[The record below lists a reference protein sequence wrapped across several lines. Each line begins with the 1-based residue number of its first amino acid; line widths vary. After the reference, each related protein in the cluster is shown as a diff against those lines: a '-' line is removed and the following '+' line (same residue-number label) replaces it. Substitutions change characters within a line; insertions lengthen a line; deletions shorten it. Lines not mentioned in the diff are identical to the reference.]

1 MRVMLGCLTCP
12 VLLAQ
17 GAVHESDVQ
26 SARELVFEC
35 SVLFTCPR
43 IQAAEASSDRI
54 DLPLRAPCNG
64 IGNPAVDVRFMP
76 TCTVGADLELSRE
89 RALGDLAVDGGP
101 GQPGPGEDGFKRMM
115 RSGSHM
121 AAPHLAGCF

>member
-1 MRVMLGCLTCP
+1 MTIVCVAFWTP
-12 VLLAQ
+12 
-17 GAVHESDVQ
+17 SD
-26 SARELVFEC
+26 
-35 SVLFTCPR
+35 
-43 IQAAEASSDRI
+43 
-54 DLPLRAPCNG
+54 G
-64 IGNPAVDVRFMP
+64 ICDPAVDVGFMP
-76 TCTVGADLELSRE
+76 AGPVGANFELSRE